1 MRQVKSQII
10 RTRINQDWN
19 ASRLTAVGISESQ
32 VRAANLRIEQFLK
45 AVSRYPVSFNLL
57 SAGPWDGVSVIA
69 IFYKY
74 IQRGRYRRHVLH
86 RIRTNGRVALPLP
99 AKIKAAQEYKPSYS
113 RLLVLRRQLTQT
125 FKGSAVDL
133 DIKNVY
139 AVLGGPSRLDLL
151 ALQRYYVF
159 NRYKNLMYLLD
170 LIQVVQITAR
180 LGAVPLLGDVISKG
194 LIRNRRKGQR
204 RFIRLIQ
211 AVINHA
217 RTGAYTQYRP
227 DGWRIELY
235 GKLDGQLRAKRHLLT
250 FGYVSY
256 QDLTE
261 ELDYVQ
267 RTINTKF
274 GAFGL
279 KLWAHPAEMDTAN
292 DPFKGQL
299 LTAGVKQTAKPV
311 RKPHRS
317 KSTAIGRKGK

>member
-1 MRQVKSQII
+1 M
-10 RTRINQDWN
+10 RTRVNQDWN
-19 ASRLTAVGISESQ
+19 ASRLTALGISESQ
-32 VRAANLRIEQFLK
+32 VRQANLRIEQFLK
-45 AVSRYPVSFNLL
+45 AVSRYPVSFSLL
-57 SAGPWDGVSVIA
+57 SSGPWDGVSVVA

-74 IQRGRYRRHVLH
+74 IQRGRYRRHILH

-99 AKIKAAQEYKPSYS
+99 AKIKAAQEYKPNYS
-113 RLLVLRRQLTQT
+113 RLLILRRQLVQT
-125 FKGSAVDL
+125 FKGSTVDL
-133 DIKNVY
+133 DIKNIY
-139 AVLGGPSRLDLL
+139 AFLGGSSRLDLL

-170 LIQVVQITAR
+170 LIQVVQVTAR

-204 RFIRLIQ
+204 HFIRLIQ

-261 ELDYVQ
+261 ELNYVQ

-279 KLWAHPAEMDTAN
+279 KLWAHPAELDTN
-292 DPFKGQL
+292 TSPFKRQL
-299 LTAGVKQTAKPV
+299 LTAGIKQTAKLV
-311 RKPHRS
+311 RKSHRS
-317 KSTAIGRKGK
+317 KAITIGRKGK